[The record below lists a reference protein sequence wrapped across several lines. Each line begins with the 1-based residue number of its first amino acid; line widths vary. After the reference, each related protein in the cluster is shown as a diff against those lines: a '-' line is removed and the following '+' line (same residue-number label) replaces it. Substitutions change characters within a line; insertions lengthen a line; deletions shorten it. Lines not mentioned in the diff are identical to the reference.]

1 MELRKTKPTF
11 WEIGRLLG
19 NRLLGLFKVMTVTG
33 LPLMYLEMACC
44 LRVKPWNQTDLSSNS
59 SYTTYSWGAS
69 YSYLGLYILTLKL
82 GSIVASGKICDSL
95 NFHVLFCKLKFPITA
110 F

>member
-33 LPLMYLEMACC
+33 LPLMYLETACC

-69 YSYLGLYILTLKL
+69 YSYLGLYVLIYERQ
-82 GSIVASGKICDSL
+82 GVAGGIVGPTSESCCED
-95 NFHVLFCKLKFPITA
+95 
-110 F
+110 

>member
-1 MELRKTKPTF
+1 VRK
-11 WEIGRLLG
+11 L
-19 NRLLGLFKVMTVTG
+19 NRLGTQVGSGV
-33 LPLMYLEMACC
+33 
-44 LRVKPWNQTDLSSNS
+44 Q
-59 SYTTYSWGAS
+59 
-69 YSYLGLYILTLKL
+69 ILTLKL